1 MPPSNTR
8 TIEDTGR
15 MSMAAGAA
23 TRTVGTLMALAV
35 LAPVAASAATPL
47 DLYYERTLMSSAQ
60 SRGGLGTAPFG
71 AALEA
76 SAAQARGAALRAG
89 ADMAQVRTT
98 AAHAVAKIDEV
109 GCASPG
115 LKLAA
120 PRVRSAFE
128 AWTHVTHMTFPGEAA
143 GWKADRTAYRS
154 AQWKLVQPSKA
165 LGSPVQFGMAG
176 RGAGE
181 P

>member
-8 TIEDTGR
+8 TIEETGR

-23 TRTVGTLMALAV
+23 NRTVGTLMVLAV

-47 DLYYERTLMSSAQ
+47 DLYYERTRMSTAQ
-60 SRGGLGTAPFG
+60 TRSGLFPAPTA
-71 AALEA
+71 
-76 SAAQARGAALRAG
+76 AAQ
-89 ADMAQVRTT
+89 
-98 AAHAVAKIDEV
+98 AVAKIDEV
-109 GCASPG
+109 GCASPD
-115 LKLAA
+115 LKIAA
-120 PRVRSAFE
+120 QRVRSAFE